1 MKKFINKNKKTIV
14 LALISFILLIV
25 GSLTI
30 SFIPTVLI
38 LVILGLIY
46 YFVSKPKNKRKKT
59 SGKEI
64 FKTIL
69 IFGFCFMIFF
79 LIAGVSFG
87 VYIISTAPKFS
98 EEKLYNKDATILYLA
113 NGEEFAKIGDEMRQ
127 KITYDELSQSLIDA
141 IIATEDSRFFQH
153 SGVDLPRF
161 IKASISQLLGQVAVV
176 LQP

>member
-1 MKKFINKNKKTIV
+1 
-14 LALISFILLIV
+14 
-25 GSLTI
+25 
-30 SFIPTVLI
+30 
-38 LVILGLIY
+38 
-46 YFVSKPKNKRKKT
+46 
-59 SGKEI
+59 
-64 FKTIL
+64 
-69 IFGFCFMIFF
+69 MIFF

-161 IKASISQLLGQVAVV
+161 IKASISQLLGQGGGGASTLTMQVSKNAFTSTEDTGIEGIIRKFTDIYVSV
-176 LQP
+176 F